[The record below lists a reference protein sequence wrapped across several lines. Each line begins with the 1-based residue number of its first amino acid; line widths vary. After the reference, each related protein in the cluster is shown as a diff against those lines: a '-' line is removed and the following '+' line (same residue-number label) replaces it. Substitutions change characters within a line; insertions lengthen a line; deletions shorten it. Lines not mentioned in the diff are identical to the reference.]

1 MSTVDKEESFRQMS
15 IFTIGPVDCVAL
27 FRRLIFFVFPPFIS
41 IPFPFSLFVGGLM
54 WFWIL
59 YRFSNDYKV
68 FLGLEHPWDGHH
80 GDEHGHD
87 EHDEKKE
94 HH

>member
-1 MSTVDKEESFRQMS
+1 
-15 IFTIGPVDCVAL
+15 
-27 FRRLIFFVFPPFIS
+27 
-41 IPFPFSLFVGGLM
+41 M
-54 WFWIL
+54 WFWLL

-80 GDEHGHD
+80 GGDHAEHGHAD
-87 EHDEKKE
+87 EHDEKK